1 MFGLTEK
8 ELLLFTRLGTPSYI
22 QDYLNRIPFNF
33 EKGGDTHYSPRMV
46 IKKKRAHCIEGA
58 LFAAAALW
66 VSGEPPLLMDMKSA
80 RGDDDHVIALYKR
93 NGYWGAIS
101 KTNHVV
107 LRFRDPVYK
116 TPRELALSYFH
127 EWFMN
132 KNGKKTLRS
141 YSRPVNMKQFGI
153 VWVTAEKPLFWLDRK
168 LNAVPHFPIALSEN
182 VKRLRR
188 ADPIERVAGDI
199 TEWKR
204 DGSRT

>member
-93 NGYWGAIS
+93 NG
-101 KTNHVV
+101 
-107 LRFRDPVYK
+107 
-116 TPRELALSYFH
+116 
-127 EWFMN
+127 
-132 KNGKKTLRS
+132 
-141 YSRPVNMKQFGI
+141 
-153 VWVTAEKPLFWLDRK
+153 
-168 LNAVPHFPIALSEN
+168 
-182 VKRLRR
+182 
-188 ADPIERVAGDI
+188 
-199 TEWKR
+199 
-204 DGSRT
+204 